1 MVDAILRR
9 SGKVWAE
16 SCAVIARAFKHES
29 GVTVPTRLLLIAML
43 AAGLLLSSANADS
56 TLKLPPLDYRERVL
70 ANGLTVLSLEDHA
83 SPTVAIQVWY
93 RVGSKDDPQGRS
105 GFAHLFEHMMFKR
118 TKYLADE
125 QFDRLTEDV
134 GGQNN
139 ASTSD
144 DYTNYLDVVP
154 SNHLERLLWA
164 EAERLQH
171 LEVNDKNFKSE
182 RAVVQEEFRASVLTP
197 PYGRLFH
204 QLQQESW
211 RLHPYR
217 RPTIGSIEELD
228 AATID
233 DVRAFHATYYR
244 PDNAALVVSG
254 DFEPAQLDQW
264 VDRYFGSIAKPS
276 AAIPRVSI
284 VEPEREADRRV
295 TLHLPNAP
303 LPALAI
309 SWLAPSPTSP
319 DAAALRVAETLL
331 AGGESSRLNQALVYR
346 QQSVQFVDFS
356 YDDSVDRGLCYAL
369 AVLASGQSIEKVERS
384 LLAEIARLAREPITD
399 AELDKAKTLLLTGL
413 LAKREANDDRA
424 SALGD
429 AWLRTG
435 KAGSVN
441 TELAALLAVTA
452 ADVQRVV
459 KQELLDRH
467 RLTLEYLPKAGAAK

>member
-1 MVDAILRR
+1 MASRIPARLALLMMVTTLSA
-9 SGKVWAE
+9 
-16 SCAVIARAFKHES
+16 
-29 GVTVPTRLLLIAML
+29 T
-43 AAGLLLSSANADS
+43 AAAD
-56 TLKLPPLDYRERVL
+56 TALKLPPLDYRERVL

-83 SPTVAIQVWY
+83 SPTVAVQVWY
-93 RVGSKDDPQGRS
+93 RVGSKDDPPGRS

-118 TKYLADE
+118 TRHLADE

-171 LEVNDKNFKSE
+171 LEVNEDNFRSE
-182 RAVVQEEFRASVLTP
+182 RAVVQEEFRASILTP

-204 QLQQESW
+204 HLQQESW
-211 RLHPYR
+211 QLHPYR
-217 RPTIGSIEELD
+217 RPTIGSIEDLD
-228 AATID
+228 AATVD

-244 PDNAALVVSG
+244 PDNAALIVSG

-264 VDRYFGSIAKPS
+264 VDRHFGGIAKPS
-276 AAIPRVSI
+276 RAIPRVSV
-284 VEPEREADRRV
+284 VEPERERERRV
-295 TLHLPNAP
+295 RLHVPNVP

-309 SWLAPSPTSP
+309 SWLAPSPRSP

-331 AGGESSRLNQALVYR
+331 AGGDSSRLNQALVYR

-356 YDDSVDRGLCYAL
+356 YDDSVDRGLCQ
-369 AVLASGQSIEKVERS
+369 AVAILASGQTIEKVERS

-413 LAKREANDDRA
+413 LASREAIDDRA

-441 TELAALLAVTA
+441 AELAALLAVTA
-452 ADVQRVV
+452 ADVKRVV
-459 KQELLDRH
+459 RQELLDRH
-467 RLTLEYLPKAGAAK
+467 RLTLEYLPEAAAASGAGR